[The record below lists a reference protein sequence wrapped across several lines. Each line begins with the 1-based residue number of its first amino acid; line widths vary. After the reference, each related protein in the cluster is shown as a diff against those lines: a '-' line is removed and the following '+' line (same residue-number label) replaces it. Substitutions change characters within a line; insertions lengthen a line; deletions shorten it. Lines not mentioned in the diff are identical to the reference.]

1 MKILITG
8 ADGQLGRDLQAV
20 LADHDLM
27 PTDIEE
33 MDITDYYAVNR
44 LVQKFKPELIIHAA
58 AYTDVDK
65 AELNPDLAFKVNAVG
80 TQNLALAANKTKT
93 ALLYVSTDYVF
104 DGLKGKPYLE
114 FDRPN
119 PASVYGYSKL
129 AGEVYVQTLTNNF
142 YICRTAWL
150 YGRYG
155 HNFVKTMLHLAEEK
169 RVLKVVADQIGCP
182 TYAHDLAHKLAEI
195 GLSGQFGFYH
205 VVNEGAVSWYNFA
218 KKIFALAQLQV
229 KVEPIKT
236 TELSRPAPRPPYS
249 VLNNY
254 SLKLRG
260 FPPMRKWEEA
270 LEDFLLSAYS

>member
-20 LADHDLM
+20 LADHDLR

-33 MDITDYYAVNR
+33 MDITDFYAVDR
-44 LVQKFKPELIIHAA
+44 QVSKFKPDLILHAA

-80 TQNLALAANKTKT
+80 TQNLAIAANKVQA

-104 DGLKGKPYLE
+104 DGRKNEPYLE
-114 FDRPN
+114 FDPPN
-119 PASVYGYSKL
+119 PKSVYGQSKL
-129 AGEVYVQTLTNNF
+129 AGEVYVQTLTNKF
-142 YICRTAWL
+142 FICRTAWL

-155 HNFVKTMLHLAEEK
+155 HNFVKTMLRLAEEK
-169 RVLKVVADQIGCP
+169 RVLKVVDDQVGCP
-182 TYAHDLAHKLAEI
+182 TYAHDLALKLAEI
-195 GLSGQFGFYH
+195 GLSGQYGFYH
-205 VVNEGAVSWYNFA
+205 VVNEGMVSWYEFA
-218 KKIFALAQLQV
+218 KKIFALSGFKV
-229 KVEPIKT
+229 KVEPIKSS
-236 TELSRPAPRPPYS
+236 EISRPAPRPPYS

-260 FPPMRKWEEA
+260 FRRMRKWDEA
-270 LEDFLLSAYS
+270 LEEFLLSI